1 MAEVFRGF
9 DGYVCVGD
17 TVIGSINHWT
27 ITITAETQEVSAF
40 NPTATTTWEKRARKY
55 VPGAIGWTATFDGF
69 FDATDEGQQAIKDA
83 VVEGT
88 EVSLYFHL
96 DGDRYYAG
104 KGLLTSENP
113 DVAWDG
119 VATISWDV
127 QGTGPL
133 EKYGWT

>member
-1 MAEVFRGF
+1 MAQIFRGF
-9 DGYVCVGD
+9 DGYICAGD
-17 TVIGSINHWT
+17 TVVGSINHWT

-40 NPTATTTWEKRARKY
+40 NPTAATTWEKRARKY

-69 FDATDEGQQAIKDA
+69 LDCTDAGQQAIKDA
-83 VVEGT
+83 VAEGT

-127 QGTGPL
+127 QGTDAL
-133 EKYGWT
+133 VKYGWD